1 MRHTP
6 TTAVAGQKQQRYVWD
21 GKRIRVA
28 RNGALSGAQQ
38 NTDVRVRV
46 AAWARDTMDN
56 LAHAFFPSNHDVT
69 PDYWGYAQWRAL
81 HRIFSSMG
89 GVFATQSML
98 QAVGVGA
105 QRALPASAAINWVL
119 KDGLGRLGRLSVATQ
134 WGRSFDADLKV
145 RFLVC
150 VWESL
155 CVFLPIA

>member
-1 MRHTP
+1 M
-6 TTAVAGQKQQRYVWD
+6 WD
-21 GKRIRVA
+21 GTRIRVA
-28 RNGALSGAQQ
+28 RSGTLSDAHH
-38 NTDVRVRV
+38 NATIPARVT
-46 AAWARDTMDN
+46 AWAHDTLDN
-56 LAHAFFPSNHDVT
+56 LAHAFFPNPHDVT

-145 RFLVC
+145 RELGGVFDLFVHTC
-150 VWESL
+150 VHIFTHG
-155 CVFLPIA
+155 CCR

>member
-1 MRHTP
+1 M
-6 TTAVAGQKQQRYVWD
+6 AGSKRQRYVWD
-21 GKRIRVA
+21 GKRIRIA
-28 RNGALSGAQQ
+28 R
-38 NTDVRVRV
+38 TDVLDETNQHATLRVS
-46 AAWARDTMDN
+46 AWARDTLDN
-56 LAHAFFPSNHDVT
+56 LAHAFFPNPHDVT

-81 HRIFSSMG
+81 HRIFSSMS

-145 RFLVC
+145 SEGSFFCFFCCIKSC
-150 VWESL
+150 V
-155 CVFLPIA
+155 